1 MTCVLLRRVSR
12 PLGDSIHRAYGRHR
26 SSEHVPNTLP
36 PPEIM
41 KRRLPIWPRRKNS
54 CPRHI
59 APRSDYTPWHKA
71 LVYSTLPEVG
81 SMTDITMTDI
91 TGPSAPPDWGRFR
104 IINHLLGQPPL
115 TRLSPPHASGS
126 LSAWRGTGGIATGG
140 YWNARRPGTLRA
152 DFADSCAGWRK
163 TESPSPLLPN

>member
-104 IINHLLGQPPL
+104 IINHLLCQPPL
-115 TRLSPPHASGS
+115 TRSSPPRASVYP
-126 LSAWRGTGGIATGG
+126 SAHLGTGETRTCAR
-140 YWNARRPGTLRA
+140 WNTPPPRTLRGA
-152 DFADSCAGWRK
+152 FGSSCAEWRK
-163 TESPSPLLPN
+163 TEARSPLLPN